1 MDEVREGEALGM
13 SPEYCWTNTLKP
25 SPIQAGSAAVSF
37 LKVGQHLYYY
47 NIFVTIFFLTLVNHR
62 QSTVG
67 LSLSSALVSY
77 TDSNVLRAD
86 TDH

>member
-13 SPEYCWTNTLKP
+13 SPDYCWKNTLKP

-37 LKVGQHLYYY
+37 LKVGQHLHYY
-47 NIFVTIFFLTLVNHR
+47 NIFVNIFFLPPVNHR

-67 LSLSSALVSY
+67 LSLISALVSY

-86 TDH
+86 ADH